1 MGGRSLGL
9 YFSDVWVV
17 WVVVESRGNTRF
29 GAEKFRFLV
38 PVCLGLK
45 HK

>member
-17 WVVVESRGNTRF
+17 WVVVESRGNVRF
-29 GAEKFRFLV
+29 GVDTFRFLA
-38 PVCLGLK
+38 PVCLGLNYK
-45 HK
+45 